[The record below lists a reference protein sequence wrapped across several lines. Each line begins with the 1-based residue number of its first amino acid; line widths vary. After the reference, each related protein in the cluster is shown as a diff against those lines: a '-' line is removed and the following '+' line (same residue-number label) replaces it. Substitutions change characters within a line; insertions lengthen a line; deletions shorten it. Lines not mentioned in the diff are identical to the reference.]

1 MSPVSYLIIN
11 ITATTSTTTTTS
23 TPKAITEN
31 KLDLI
36 REKLLQ
42 MQSETSDP
50 KVSILLNML
59 NETISSPN
67 GKEIKLLNMMMEM
80 IGKLQKQKQVVP
92 VPTTTTNNPVT
103 ETNNPVFNTVN
114 GQSRQAFIFEKK
126 YEENFFLS
134 LFFLKN

>member
-1 MSPVSYLIIN
+1 
-11 ITATTSTTTTTS
+11 
-23 TPKAITEN
+23 
-31 KLDLI
+31 
-36 REKLLQ
+36 

-67 GKEIKLLNMMMEM
+67 GKEIKLLNMMMQMME
-80 IGKLQKQKQVVP
+80 KLQKQAKVVA

-103 ETNNPVFNTVN
+103 ETNNPVTNTVH

-126 YEENFFLS
+126 YDNIITF
-134 LFFLKN
+134 

>member
-23 TPKAITEN
+23 IPKAITEN

-67 GKEIKLLNMMMEM
+67 GKEIKLLNMMMQMME
-80 IGKLQKQKQVVP
+80 KLQKQAKVVA

-103 ETNNPVFNTVN
+103 ETNNPVTNTVH
-114 GQSRQAFIFEKK
+114 GQSRQAFIFEKI
-126 YEENFFLS
+126 YI
-134 LFFLKN
+134 